1 MSLRRITI
9 LLGREISAG
18 LTNIIVIMVLVV
30 PLVFTLIINLLFG
43 TIFTGQA
50 RLGVADLGDSQLVAL
65 AEQRASLDVERFAN
79 EAELREA
86 VAAGAVDVG
95 VALPE
100 RFDRR
105 VHNGRAVELTAFTW
119 GESTL
124 SNRVIIGTALGT
136 FVREIAGQELPVEV
150 VTVILGDGEGLS
162 WEERLL
168 PFIVLVTVVLGGT
181 MVPATSL
188 VEEKQKRTLQAV
200 TITPATVSDVLA
212 SKALLGIILSTVMG
226 TVTLVLN
233 RAFGNEPA
241 LLVLVL
247 VMGAV
252 FAALLGILLGSFVKD
267 INTLFTI
274 TKAGGL
280 LLYAPALIYLFPQIP
295 QWIGRIFP
303 TYYMIDPVVQ
313 VTQHGATL
321 ADVWPEL
328 AILSLLIVVLIGAVA
343 FVVNR
348 ATRYEGTLN
357 IA

>member
-1 MSLRRITI
+1 MSLRRTGV
-9 LLGREISAG
+9 LLAREISGG

-30 PLVFTLIINLLFG
+30 PLLFTLIINLLFG

-50 RLGVADLGDSQLVAL
+50 RLGVADAGSSQLVAL
-65 AEQRASLDVERFAN
+65 AEQREALDIKLYTS

-105 VHNGRAVELTAFTW
+105 VHNGRSVELTAFTW

-124 SNRVIIGTALGT
+124 SNRIIIGTALGT
-136 FVREIAGQELPVEV
+136 LVREIAGQELPVAV
-150 VTVILGDGEGLS
+150 NTIILGDGEGLS

-200 TITPATVSDVLA
+200 TITPATVGEVLA
-212 SKALLGIILSTVMG
+212 SKALLGILLSTIMG
-226 TVTLVLN
+226 VLTLVLN
-233 RAFGNEPA
+233 RAFGSEPA
-241 LLVLVL
+241 LLVLIML
-247 VMGAV
+247 LGAV
-252 FAALLGILLGSFVKD
+252 FASLLGLLLGSFVKD

-280 LLYAPALIYLFPQIP
+280 LLYAPALIYLFPQLP

-303 TYYMIDPVVQ
+303 TYYIIDPVVQ
-313 VTQHGATL
+313 VTQHGATF
-321 ADVWPEL
+321 ANVWPEL
-328 AILSLLIVVLIGAVA
+328 VVLGVLIVVLLGAVA
-343 FVVNR
+343 FVVSR

-357 IA
+357 VA